1 MNTNQ
6 IITIGRQFGAGG
18 RSIGKELAKRLGVD
32 FYDQELIKE
41 AAQNSGLAHELMNS
55 MDEQHMGS
63 LLYSIVM
70 NTPGRNLFTTGKSV
84 ELVAYEAQ
92 ISAVKNVAEKGPC
105 VIVGRA
111 ADCILAADYD
121 IVSFFITAPERMRI
135 AHVAE
140 RDGITKEEALK
151 KIVRLDK
158 ARASF
163 YNGFSNK
170 KWGAASSYDCC
181 INAGII
187 GEEEAVKLMQQYI
200 LSIQKQKAHSGQ

>member
-1 MNTNQ
+1 MNANQ

-18 RSIGKELAKRLGVD
+18 RSIGKKLAERLGIS

-41 AAQNSGLAHELMNS
+41 AAQSSGLAHELMNN

-70 NTPGRNLFTTGKSV
+70 NTQSKSFFHTGKSV
-84 ELVAYEAQ
+84 ELMAYEAQ

-111 ADCILAADYD
+111 ADCILEADYD
-121 IVSFFITAPERMRI
+121 IVSFFIISPMEKRI
-135 AHVAE
+135 LHVAK
-140 RDGITKEEALK
+140 RDEISREEAAK

-163 YNGFSNK
+163 YNGFSSK
-170 KWGAASSYDCC
+170 RWGAASSYDCC
-181 INAGII
+181 INAGAI
-187 GEEEAVKLMQQYI
+187 GEEAAVEIMLQYI
-200 LSIQKQKAHSGQ
+200 SNYAK